1 MTLPCP
7 WCDAPLRVTDATLA
21 RGTRCPACAVLV
33 VVAPDPW
40 TRSPGSTLAGAT
52 ASRCTPRVA
61 SPSRSGDSPFVPPTP
76 VTRPPAALRARAAH
90 PVTRPPRPCRPA
102 PFCCCPDPSSTGD
115 APAGGDLARGAA
127 RDARTALSCL
137 AWTASGSATVLAADL
152 VGSRRRR
159 MIRRPASRRK
169 ANPRRR
175 RRPRRRGC
183 PRGRSPARRPW
194 VAMLGS
200 LRGGGAAPDLRRR
213 PAPRATARDGVASAR
228 APRAAARDGVTSAR
242 AHARRRSGRVR
253 HVGPPEPLSPISNAP

>member
-183 PRGRSPARRPW
+183 LAAGDHRHGVRGSRRWADAWRRSGTRPPTAAGSPERHATSDRGRLPARR
-194 VAMLGS
+194 
-200 LRGGGAAPDLRRR
+200 RG
-213 PAPRATARDGVASAR
+213 TA
-228 APRAAARDGVTSAR
+228 
-242 AHARRRSGRVR
+242 
-253 HVGPPEPLSPISNAP
+253 